1 MVVGD
6 IAGGGGVG
14 GLLLVVLEN
23 IGLLVVVVGDIA
35 GGGRCGGG
43 GDVKGP
49 CICCST
55 AHKPQSSPRKGY
67 FSFFLEELVLFSS
80 DVLPLR
86 LFAGD
91 LATRLLSTYASCT
104 SCTITTDTPYY

>member
-35 GGGRCGGG
+35 GGDRGGGCGGL
-43 GDVKGP
+43 KGP

-55 AHKPQSSPRKGY
+55 AHKPQSSPRRGY
-67 FSFFLEELVLFSS
+67 FSFFFEKLVLFSS
-80 DVLPLR
+80 VVFPLQN
-86 LFAGD
+86 
-91 LATRLLSTYASCT
+91 
-104 SCTITTDTPYY
+104 PYDRRNDDNLQIEDNLMTKENLK